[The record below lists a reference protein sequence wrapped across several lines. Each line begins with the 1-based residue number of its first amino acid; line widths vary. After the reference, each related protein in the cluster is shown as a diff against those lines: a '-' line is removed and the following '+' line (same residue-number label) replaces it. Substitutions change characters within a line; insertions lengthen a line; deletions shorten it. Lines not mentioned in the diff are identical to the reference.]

1 MQAAPDD
8 GGVRDGAVWVHI
20 PRRPKFRGGRAW
32 LSGEA
37 PKRGRMS
44 QPLVK
49 AVKRAH
55 ELLDAHSD
63 ANRVLLQAPPTVH
76 ERGLIRLAWL
86 APDLQIGML
95 EGRHMARNRL
105 PRLAIAPVCIPQESS
120 LRGGWRG

>member
-1 MQAAPDD
+1 M
-8 GGVRDGAVWVHI
+8 
-20 PRRPKFRGGRAW
+20 PRRLKFRGGRAW

-37 PKRGRMS
+37 PKRGRTS

-86 APDLQIGML
+86 APDLQVAML
-95 EGRHMARNRL
+95 EGHQKTGLCLEDLRFAR
-105 PRLAIAPVCIPQESS
+105 IPLCWDDQRRM
-120 LRGGWRG
+120 LGA